1 MVKVLNI
8 ICDTNIGG
16 AGRVILNYIRH
27 SDRAVF
33 KTAVCL
39 PRGSL
44 LVPPLKELDAEVI
57 EAPLAPDR
65 SFAPRDVGTLLGV
78 IRREKP
84 DVVHT
89 HGSLSGRIA
98 ARLAGVPVV
107 YTRHSVFPV
116 SQRLKKWPGR
126 AIYKFLNESLAD
138 GIIAVS
144 PAAKENLVEAGVS
157 PERVEVI
164 MNGVVAVARKSP
176 EECAAFR
183 EKHGIAPGDFVV
195 GIIARLEPYKGHA
208 DILQALKIL
217 RDQGRNVKLIIAGA
231 GSDEARVRELINT
244 LGLEKDVIFLGFV
257 EDVSQV
263 LSVLDAQLNASW
275 GTEATSLSLLEGMSM
290 GLPAIVSDYGGN
302 PHLIRDGENGLVFPA
317 RNPEALAAA
326 IARCMDDRAMLQRLG
341 QGAYRDW
348 AGRYNANIFA
358 ANTENVYRRV
368 LKGARK

>member
-8 ICDTNIGG
+8 ISDTNIGG

-27 SDRAVF
+27 SDRSAF
-33 KTAVCL
+33 ETAVCL

-44 LVPPLKELDAEVI
+44 LAPPLRELGVQVI
-57 EAPLAPDR
+57 EAPLAPDK
-65 SFAPRDVGTLLGV
+65 SFSPGDVLPLRGI

-84 DVVHT
+84 DIVHT

-116 SQRLKKWPGR
+116 SPRLKKGPGR
-126 AIYKFLNESLAD
+126 ALNKWLNEALAD

-157 PERVEVI
+157 PERIEVI
-164 MNGVVAVARKSP
+164 LNGVEAVPRKSP
-176 EECAAFR
+176 EEQAAFR
-183 EKHGIAPGDFVV
+183 EKHGIAPGDFVL
-195 GIIARLEPYKGHA
+195 GILARLEPYKGHA
-208 DILQALKIL
+208 DILKALKIL
-217 RDQGRNVKLIIAGA
+217 RDQGRAVKLIIAGA
-231 GSDEARVRELINT
+231 GSGEAQIRELIQT
-244 LGLEKDVIFLGFV
+244 LGLDKDVVFLGFV

-263 LSVLDAQLNASW
+263 LSVLDVQLNASW

-302 PHLIRDGENGLVFPA
+302 PYLIRDGENGLVFPA
-317 RNPEALAAA
+317 RNPQALAAA
-326 IARCMDDRAMLQRLG
+326 VARCMDDRALLTKLG
-341 QGAYRDW
+341 RGAYKDW
-348 AGRYNANIFA
+348 SERLNAKIFA
-358 ANTENVYRRV
+358 ENTENVYRRV
-368 LKGARK
+368 LKGAKK